1 MKAYRV
7 SFQYSEST
15 YCTNIA
21 RAEAVED
28 VEKYYSKYEWVS
40 IKEAYEWDV
49 EEAERKGMPII
60 TIEHEEEA
68 EKETAKAERRF
79 RDTENDTVITEA
91 ELKESFEELKANG
104 ETDCENFGQYVNEC
118 TGRHGT
124 LEEVREEGEAD
135 MTRKI
140 EEVREAVESRKERS
154 AWGKGVKA
162 YALELVDGLSEA
174 INGGRFE
181 AEDLRAP
188 KMVAKALLNGASDW
202 SEYSWGGCALIYNED
217 IAERLCNSTELKRTR
232 NGERR
237 PNNREEWLDTQARA
251 LYQASQI
258 VTKAIKKA
266 VRGC

>member
-7 SFQYSEST
+7 SFQYSERT

-40 IKEAYEWDV
+40 IKEAHEWDV

-60 TIEHEEEA
+60 TIEHEEKE

-79 RDTENDTVITEA
+79 RDTESDTVITE
-91 ELKESFEELKANG
+91 E
-104 ETDCENFGQYVNEC
+104 DY
-118 TGRHGT
+118 
-124 LEEVREEGEAD
+124 REEGEAD

-140 EEVREAVESRKERS
+140 EEVREAVEARKERS
-154 AWGKGVKA
+154 AWGKGVKV
-162 YALELVDGLSEA
+162 YALELVDELSEA
-174 INGGRFE
+174 INGGWFE

-202 SEYSWGGCALIYNED
+202 SEYSWGGCALIYDGE
-217 IAERLCNSTELKRTR
+217 IAERLCTETELKRTH
-232 NGERR
+232 NGERK
-237 PNNREEWLDTQARA
+237 PNASEEWLDTQARA
-251 LYQASQI
+251 LRQASQI
-258 VTKAIKKA
+258 VTEAIKKA
-266 VRGC
+266 VRG

>member
-49 EEAERKGMPII
+49 EEAERKGMPVI

-68 EKETAKAERRF
+68 EKETA
-79 RDTENDTVITEA
+79 
-91 ELKESFEELKANG
+91 NG
-104 ETDCENFGQYVNEC
+104 ETDC
-118 TGRHGT
+118 
-124 LEEVREEGEAD
+124 REEGEAD

-140 EEVREAVESRKERS
+140 EEVREAVEARKERS
-154 AWGKGVKA
+154 AWGKGVKT

-174 INGGRFE
+174 INGGWFE

-202 SEYSWGGCALIYNED
+202 SEYSWGGCALIYDGD
-217 IAERLCNSTELKRTR
+217 IAERLCTETELKRTH
-232 NGERR
+232 NGERK
-237 PNNREEWLDTQARA
+237 PNASEEWLDTQARA

-258 VTKAIKKA
+258 VAEAIKKA
-266 VRGC
+266 VRG